1 MKRQKAFAPRT
12 EKREAEYNYML
23 GFSAMELLTEEDEQF
38 LLANELPELNHE
50 SLRTY
55 AFAKVATGITN
66 IGASLNEKGAH
77 IKTLNNAFDSL
88 GYSVSQ
94 DSSFYDSNL
103 EDAIKSFQLENE
115 LLPLGYLNAKTLW
128 ALNDTLDYAEF
139 QKNYNTAFVT
149 TEGTTP
155 VDFSLKPKVEKAT
168 ESQESDSLRFVI
180 PVPNAMTPKSSNI
193 HVFKYIF
200 NVNETRAA
208 AIFNHVLKDK
218 SGNYAAIWEPDFLEF
233 TEKDQKKGFKVFRV
247 SLAFYNKYAN
257 QKIASSADH
266 TQALFPDWEEQM
278 QWFNNLKSGREEDLK
293 LRRTIFKKTDQRFKS
308 LTGIKHV
315 DNSNQNVVKIY
326 NELLYEAIKNQR
338 GENLYEIK
346 DYRTR
351 ERVQQLINNF
361 SAEQK
366 RVFDAIMSRRDLND
380 SYYYNGSYDEAMEQ
394 FVTSFNAFY
403 QMINDEHFKGQQ
415 AGKQDNYEALI
426 KLSLE
431 RLNNFSTT
439 KLSKH
444 KGTSTGQRYT
454 RLKIVLNDPERK
466 SEVLITLVRGLT
478 REEQQLFWKDSTLQQ
493 KLAND
498 LRGTHLVQAIAT
510 HKVNYEQKIALL
522 SKKPDFTVPY
532 AIYRELIRFS
542 DNGQELLTQNDPKY
556 KHYKLVNFV
565 KGKLIGVIT
574 GGSNEIYDPL
584 LERRGFEMPSSSII
598 DKEEEIGHL
607 IQAWNAQDSYDLGLR
622 YTKEEQ
628 AYDQALQS
636 AGIDESTFEV
646 KKEALE
652 GEFIPWFQ
660 KEAIKQAHNILEAS
674 EQFIYAEYNK
684 LIDLGVQDL
693 MTDMGLLRPQFEL
706 LNQLYKHH
714 HTGLH
719 YVKDQDGNLIAAE
732 SPGGRAIYGEKYHT
746 LRKKIIGTLRGRHP
760 LLYDA
765 FDRDLYEIHRLY
777 DAYRNDPK
785 TFKAEMGVR
794 FEQELGEKQQAIF
807 DTRKNLR
814 VDGAAVWKLQG
825 VIVYTMKLLG
835 IYQTGDSFEIMV
847 QNRLQES
854 IGVPLWVYAGLIG
867 LAVIGGPA
875 VAAAAT
881 VGLAV
886 ASGADVVIQYQDYSI
901 KSDAANAVVAKEDLI
916 QLSDDPSAIWLIV
929 AIVGL
934 ALDVLPA
941 IKAFSQLSKVA
952 KIQTAA
958 DLAKFNKQLDE
969 LVAATPQLTRDKIK
983 ILRARAKAKHDFHE
997 TINRA
1002 FKESFMAPLGGP
1014 WGAIVEIAASSI
1026 KHAFKMRIYDFE
1038 EFYLRLLKHNKF
1050 KEFLAKN
1057 NLTDLPKEQKD
1068 ALNRLFN
1075 EKLEIHKARL
1085 EKNKTLEKGK
1095 TITNSNSNKATKK
1108 IINQNKNVKKGTT
1121 ADILKDDLYHGTTK
1135 TSAENIRKHGI
1146 DLSRTTP
1153 GQDFN
1158 VKDSG
1163 AFYLSASQKDTKA
1176 FLKWRQKK
1184 AISQLKDEGVKNVEV
1199 TMDLVTFKIPADELS
1214 KLNIKVFD
1222 GVSDEWRKFVTDARK
1237 NILIHDYDV
1246 VIGPKLANPYLLKS
1260 WTKARALK
1268 KEIQIAF
1275 TSKKGVDMLN
1285 KYIIK

>member
-66 IGASLNEKGAH
+66 IGANLNEKGAH

-155 VDFSLKPKVEKAT
+155 VDFSLKSKVEKAP

-193 HVFKYIF
+193 HVFKHIF

-208 AIFNHVLKDK
+208 AILNHILKDK

-257 QKIASSADH
+257 QKIASSVDH

-444 KGTSTGQRYT
+444 KGTSTRQRYA

-478 REEQQLFWKDSTLQQ
+478 PEEQQLFWKDSTLQQ

-510 HKVNYEQKIALL
+510 HKVPYEQKITLL
-522 SKKPDFTVPY
+522 SKKRDFTVPY

-636 AGIDESTFEV
+636 AGIDESTFES

-652 GEFIPWFQ
+652 SEFIPWFQ

-693 MTDMGLLRPQFEL
+693 MTDLGLLRPQFEL

-777 DAYRNDPK
+777 DAYKNDPK
-785 TFKAEMGVR
+785 AFEAAMGTR

-807 DTRKNLR
+807 ETRKNLR

-916 QLSDDPSAIWLIV
+916 QLSDDPSATWLIV

-934 ALDVLPA
+934 GLDVLPA

-958 DLAKFNKQLDE
+958 DLAKFNKQLNKVGDLEKLSDKVIQNLQKQAAIE
-969 LVAATPQLTRDKIK
+969 LEYKQVMRILNSPRLYMNLTLGLDRLI
-983 ILRARAKAKHDFHE
+983 AKA
-997 TINRA
+997 TIVAYYGFKKNITKFDNFLLELQAKNIIKNIDGLTSEEIKGLEQA
-1002 FKESFMAPLGGP
+1002 FKNGKNLKKAPSLLLESERVVRGSSK
-1014 WGAIVEIAASSI
+1014 EYSIAA
-1026 KHAFKMRIYDFE
+1026 KRLKEYTQNEIYKLKQLNLPKEDFE
-1038 EFYLRLLKHNKF
+1038 EAVKLLNKRNTAYLEGNIGGLKYDGLDIKQSGIKYKGGDDIFDSYKLDKHG
-1050 KEFLAKN
+1050 
-1057 NLTDLPKEQKD
+1057 NLNTEDSWLRANDTEYVMLSEI
-1068 ALNRLFN
+1068 AH
-1075 EKLEIHKARL
+1075 KLGAARGGVYPDVLGEI
-1085 EKNKTLEKGK
+1085 
-1095 TITNSNSNKATKK
+1095 K
-1108 IINQNKNVKKGTT
+1108 IISELPYCLSCQGVIQDFSTMFPNVK
-1121 ADILKDDLYHGTTK
+1121 I
-1135 TSAENIRKHGI
+1135 
-1146 DLSRTTP
+1146 
-1153 GQDFN
+1153 
-1158 VKDSG
+1158 
-1163 AFYLSASQKDTKA
+1163 
-1176 FLKWRQKK
+1176 
-1184 AISQLKDEGVKNVEV
+1184 
-1199 TMDLVTFKIPADELS
+1199 
-1214 KLNIKVFD
+1214 
-1222 GVSDEWRKFVTDARK
+1222 
-1237 NILIHDYDV
+1237 ILID
-1246 VIGPKLANPYLLKS
+1246 NLK
-1260 WTKARALK
+1260 
-1268 KEIQIAF
+1268 F
-1275 TSKKGVDMLN
+1275 
-1285 KYIIK
+1285 